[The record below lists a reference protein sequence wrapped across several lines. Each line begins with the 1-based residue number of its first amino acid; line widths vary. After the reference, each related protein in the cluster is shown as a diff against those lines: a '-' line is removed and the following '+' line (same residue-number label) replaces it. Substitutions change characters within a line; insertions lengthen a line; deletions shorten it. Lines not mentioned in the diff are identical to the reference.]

1 MAFQQAQQGHQ
12 QGKAGPGTRA
22 QEEPA
27 VGITGTVYD
36 FDAHSPGMPA
46 CAADRYNPNW
56 LAATPTPKKVE
67 YCSVPMQEKRTWQ

>member
-1 MAFQQAQQGHQ
+1 M
-12 QGKAGPGTRA
+12 
-22 QEEPA
+22 
-27 VGITGTVYD
+27 GITGSVYD

-67 YCSVPMQEKRTWQ
+67 YCSVPIQEKRTWQ